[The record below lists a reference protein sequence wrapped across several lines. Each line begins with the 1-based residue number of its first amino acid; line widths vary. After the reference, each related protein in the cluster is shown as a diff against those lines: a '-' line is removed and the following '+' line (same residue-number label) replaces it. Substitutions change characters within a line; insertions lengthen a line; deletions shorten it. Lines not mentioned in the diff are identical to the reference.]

1 MNAVIKSPRPD
12 ACAEGRWRDLLASLG
27 PQLEA
32 EGRRCDAENQFVSAN
47 LDQLEAL
54 GFFAL
59 GVPAPFGGGGA
70 SYAEVCDMLR
80 SLGRWDGATALT
92 LSMHTH
98 QVFVADWRRRN
109 GGAPTEGLLRRV
121 AGEGARLL
129 SSGGSDW
136 LPGSGRAEK
145 VEGGYRITARKV
157 FSSGAPAGDVMMTCA
172 LFEDGEGGPEV
183 LHFPISM
190 HEAGVEVLDGW
201 DTLGMRGTASQDVGI
216 KDVFVAEA
224 AVGARRPPGAWHP
237 VFHMISM
244 IAFPLIYAVYAGIA
258 DGARAK
264 ALELAGRKAADIAV
278 QLCVGEMETA
288 HMAMDVAFQAMVEAG
303 QGTPSPQTTGRI
315 MTLRQLV
322 GRSAMD
328 VGSAALDCAGG
339 AGFYRAGGL
348 EQRFRDLQA
357 ARFHP
362 LQEKPQQLYAGRL
375 ALGVSV
381 DG

>member
-1 MNAVIKSPRPD
+1 MNAVIRTPRPD
-12 ACAEGRWRDLLASLG
+12 ACAQGRWREILEQTG
-27 PQLEA
+27 PELEA
-32 EGRRCDAENQFVSAN
+32 EGRRCDAENRFVSAN
-47 LDQLEAL
+47 LDRLEAL

-59 GVPAPFGGGGA
+59 GVPAEFGGGA
-70 SYAEVCDMLR
+70 APYAEVCAMLR
-80 SLGRWDGATALT
+80 ALGRWDGATALT

-109 GGAPTEGLLRRV
+109 GGAPTEGLLKRV
-121 AGEGARLL
+121 AQEGARLL

-136 LPGSGRAEK
+136 LPGSGRADK

-172 LFEDGEGGPEV
+172 IADGPDGPEV

-190 HEAGVEVLDGW
+190 HEDGVEVLEGW
-201 DTLGMRGTASQDVGI
+201 DTLGMRGTASQDVTIEG
-216 KDVFVAEA
+216 VLLPEA
-224 AVGARRPPGAWHP
+224 AVGARRPPGVWHP
-237 VFHMISM
+237 IFHMISM
-244 IAFPLIYAVYAGIA
+244 VAFPLIYSVYAGIA
-258 DGARAK
+258 DGARAT
-264 ALELAGRKAADIAV
+264 ALELARKRAADPAV
-278 QLCVGEMETA
+278 QIAVGEMETA
-288 HMAMDVAFQAMVEAG
+288 HAAMDVACQAMVEAG
-303 QGTPSPQTTGRI
+303 QGTPSPQTTGKV

-322 GRSAMD
+322 GRGAIE
-328 VGSAALDCAGG
+328 VGAKALDCAGG
-339 AGFYRAGGL
+339 AGFYRAAGL